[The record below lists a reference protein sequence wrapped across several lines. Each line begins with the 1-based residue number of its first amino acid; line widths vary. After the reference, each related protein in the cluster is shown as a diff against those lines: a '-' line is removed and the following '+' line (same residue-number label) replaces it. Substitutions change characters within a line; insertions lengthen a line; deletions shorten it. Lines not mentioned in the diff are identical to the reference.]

1 MSISREE
8 FHLLHHEFAIDCA
21 SRLEDFVRKIV
32 VDERVDRVTARA
44 KSPERFLAKAQKR
57 NDDGTLRYPHP
68 LVEIQDIIGV
78 RVIVFYLEDV
88 DRVKNKL
95 NSWMRSI
102 ENRSVSP
109 SDDRAFSYFGH
120 HSVMHIPAE
129 CRGDCDL
136 AEDVKFFELQIKTMF
151 QHAWSEA
158 EHDLLY
164 KPRNETITSQH
175 KRLTGFAASLAWGA
189 DKAFQDVLSSL
200 ESQ

>member
-1 MSISREE
+1 MSITEEE
-8 FHLLHHEFAIDCA
+8 FTLLHKEFSVHCA
-21 SRLEDFVRKIV
+21 SRLEDFVKKIV
-32 VDERVDRVTARA
+32 LGERVDRVSARA
-44 KSPERFLAKAQKR
+44 KSPERFLEKAQKR
-57 NDDGTLRYPHP
+57 NDDGTLKYPYP

-95 NSWMRSI
+95 NSWLRSI
-102 ENRSVSP
+102 EERSVSP
-109 SDDRAFSYFGH
+109 ADDRAFSYFGH
-120 HSVMHIPAE
+120 HSVMYIPDE
-129 CRGDCDL
+129 CRRECELAGDI
-136 AEDVKFFELQIKTMF
+136 KFFELQIKTMF

-164 KPRNETITSQH
+164 KPQNVTITSQH

-200 ESQ
+200 ES